1 MVFSLVPAQSS
12 ADGGL
17 RYQLYSKRLAEYL
30 GEAEDSILQ
39 HLPVGAEHYEFY
51 PDAPPDLKGWA
62 GYFKTNSE
70 IATFKM
76 LFDKKAATG
85 G

>member
-30 GEAEDSILQ
+30 GEAEDAILQ

-62 GYFKTNSE
+62 GYFKTSSE
-70 IATFKM
+70 IATIKA